1 MYPKLYNS
9 GGVSYWRLCDDQF
22 LRTTTSFVR
31 YMRCLSSQLVPGLY
45 LCILLF
51 SPPLRVDRKS
61 NVFLFVVRRVFQWG
75 KNVRPVC
82 LSLSHLNYTFTMQF
96 SCIINAYANWS
107 LAGLFSVTGPE
118 MRLKEERITHD
129 ILVWNSQVLPFEIVD
144 IWLSSREWWRCN
156 SIPGSCS
163 GEWVVG
169 YTSEII
175 KCATFIR
182 S

>member
-1 MYPKLYNS
+1 MSISSRTVFVYPFVFASASS
-9 GGVSYWRLCDDQF
+9 GSKIECFPICCWTCFPVGEKCS
-22 LRTTTSFVR
+22 S
-31 YMRCLSSQLVPGLY
+31 CLSS
-45 LCILLF
+45 
-51 SPPLRVDRKS
+51 
-61 NVFLFVVRRVFQWG
+61 
-75 KNVRPVC
+75 
-82 LSLSHLNYTFTMQF
+82 SLSHLNYTFTMQF

-129 ILVWNSQVLPFEIVD
+129 ILVWNSQVFTFEIVD
-144 IWLSSREWWRCN
+144 IWLSSRERWRCN

-169 YTSEII
+169 CTSEII